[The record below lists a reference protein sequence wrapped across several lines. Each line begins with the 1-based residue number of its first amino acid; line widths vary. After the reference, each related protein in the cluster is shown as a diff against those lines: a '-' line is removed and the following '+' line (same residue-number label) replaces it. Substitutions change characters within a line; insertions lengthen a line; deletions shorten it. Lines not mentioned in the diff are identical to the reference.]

1 MFDKDSDYFITR
13 RKKRGKIA
21 EIPCFLCLLAVGR
34 QFFTR
39 FCSSVGGMIVNG
51 TRLQRLVFY
60 RLHVFPC
67 CQAKW
72 QKKEL
77 TKRKS

>member
-1 MFDKDSDYFITR
+1 MFDKDSDYFITK

-21 EIPCFLCLLAVGR
+21 EIPSFPCLLAVGR

-39 FCSSVGGMIVNG
+39 FFSSVGGMIENG
-51 TRLQRLVFY
+51 TRLQRE
-60 RLHVFPC
+60 FPC

>member
-39 FCSSVGGMIVNG
+39 FFSSVGGMIVNG
-51 TRLQRLVFY
+51 KRLQRE
-60 RLHVFPC
+60 FPC

-72 QKKEL
+72 QKKN
-77 TKRKS
+77 

>member
-21 EIPCFLCLLAVGR
+21 EILSFLCLLAVGR
-34 QFFTR
+34 LFFTR

-51 TRLQRLVFY
+51 NTIATRILV
-60 RLHVFPC
+60 LPSQV
-67 CQAKW
+67 AK
-72 QKKEL
+72 
-77 TKRKS
+77 KRIN

>member
-21 EIPCFLCLLAVGR
+21 EIPCILCLLAVGR

-51 TRLQRLVFY
+51 KRLQREFS
-60 RLHVFPC
+60 C

>member
-21 EIPCFLCLLAVGR
+21 EIPSFLCLLAVGR

-51 TRLQRLVFY
+51 NTIATRVPVLPSQV
-60 RLHVFPC
+60 
-67 CQAKW
+67 AK
-72 QKKEL
+72 
-77 TKRKS
+77 KRIN

>member
-21 EIPCFLCLLAVGR
+21 EIPSFLCLLAVGR

-39 FCSSVGGMIVNG
+39 FFSSVGGMIVNG
-51 TRLQRLVFY
+51 TQLQRE
-60 RLHVFPC
+60 FPC

>member
-21 EIPCFLCLLAVGR
+21 EIPCFPCLLAVGR

-51 TRLQRLVFY
+51 TQLQREFS
-60 RLHVFPC
+60 C

>member
-21 EIPCFLCLLAVGR
+21 EIPSFLCLLAVGR

-39 FCSSVGGMIVNG
+39 FLQQCRRNDCEWNTAA
-51 TRLQRLVFY
+51 TRVLV
-60 RLHVFPC
+60 LPSQV
-67 CQAKW
+67 AK
-72 QKKEL
+72 
-77 TKRKS
+77 KRIN